1 MTRKMLN
8 SESQCI
14 ITKCIGPRP
23 MKRVR
28 TSRDHLCDL
37 QSLSTTG
44 VERVVYNPM
53 TTRHAPL
60 LCATSSNCSITDGF
74 PGANNGTGTKRYI
87 NCFFYGFYATDDYL
101 LSYGIKTNESTGGL
115 RFDITVKAKSMG
127 DLDYFVECVLSI
139 LGV

>member
-1 MTRKMLN
+1 MLN

-28 TSRDHLCDL
+28 TS
-37 QSLSTTG
+37 SSNMWALSQESFSNTG
-44 VERVVYNPM
+44 VERIVYNPM

-60 LCATSSNCSITDGF
+60 LGATSSCSITDGF

-101 LSYGIKTNESTGGL
+101 SSYGIKTHESPGGL
-115 RFDITVKAKSMG
+115 RFDITVKAKSAS
-127 DLDYFVECVLSI
+127 DLDYFVDCVLSI